1 MVKEGHNDTI
11 SALPLATPIAISC
24 AHTEKERQIDF
35 VGTEED
41 QHCGQETLLM
51 YPKNK
56 VRAQEQLG
64 HKEGQ
69 NAWGRMS

>member
-1 MVKEGHNDTI
+1 MTQSQHCL
-11 SALPLATPIAISC
+11 LPHQLQFHV
-24 AHTEKERQIDF
+24 HTHRERERQIDF

>member
-1 MVKEGHNDTI
+1 MTQSQHCL
-11 SALPLATPIAISC
+11 LPHQLQFHARMHTHTHT
-24 AHTEKERQIDF
+24 HTEREIDF